1 MENKKTIICTLVK
14 SFPAVFTS
22 VILLSTASISFAA
35 TDASTVSNAAT
46 ETAYVDSVKK
56 WGAWDLDLQPA
67 AGGLKASTTQP
78 LNARESKLRVRTNS
92 FSALAPRAH
101 GTNLGNTPTT
111 PPPTV
116 TLPPV
121 IPPTPPV
128 IPSPIGGPTDG
139 LF

>member
-1 MENKKTIICTLVK
+1 MK
-14 SFPAVFTS
+14 SFIDFYITS
-22 VILLSTASISFAA
+22 SAKHFYTGFAYVLLLATASTCF
-35 TDASTVSNAAT
+35 AAT
-46 ETAYVDSVKK
+46 ETTYVDSVKK